1 MSSIEEK
8 YQIFNLILIDT
19 ATITF
24 QFVLSFSLLFKE
36 AKLSKVGYLLPQI
49 CPVDRPYQKAQL
61 SQETQH
67 QVIQGCLVFLV
78 FQVIHRGRL
87 VL

>member
-1 MSSIEEK
+1 MFFWEK
-8 YQIFNLILIDT
+8 YQIFNLISIDT
-19 ATITF
+19 VKITF

-36 AKLSKVGYLLPQI
+36 AKLSKLGYLLPQV
-49 CPVDRPYQKAQL
+49 CHVDRPYQAAQL

-67 QVIQGCLVFLV
+67 QVLQGCLVFLV
-78 FQVIHRGRL
+78 FQVIHRGRF